1 MPTLWSKYPY
11 IITSSRN
18 DSSTR
23 TIATLDCVY
32 QGIPLT
38 NLREEEC
45 ENGHKWSEFH
55 QLGVLTYCSANMGEG
70 DGSGV
75 PTRCSANMG
84 EGDGSGVLTHPLPV
98 TTTPRVLTMP
108 APIIEMQY
116 FVWHYV
122 IQGVVTPIGTV
133 VTAVT
138 GVKKF

>member
-55 QLGVLTYCSANMGEG
+55 QLAVLGEG

-75 PTRCSANMG
+75 PTHRSANMG
-84 EGDGSGVLTHPLPV
+84 EGDRSGVLN
-98 TTTPRVLTMP
+98 TPYLL
-108 APIIEMQY
+108 
-116 FVWHYV
+116 
-122 IQGVVTPIGTV
+122 
-133 VTAVT
+133 
-138 GVKKF
+138 